1 MEKMDPALADRNY
14 DDFDYLD
21 GPDLYAWLARFND
34 EVETRQEWKLI
45 EDEYLP
51 RFEAA
56 IHRLHSTNNAAWSHP
71 AITRLPLTV
80 VTGDEE
86 FSARTESI
94 KQRAED
100 YVNAN

>member
-21 GPDLYAWLARFND
+21 GPDLYAWLTRFND
-34 EVETRQEWKLI
+34 ELEPRQEWKLI

-56 IHRLHSTNNAAWSHP
+56 IHRLHSTTNAAWSHP
-71 AITRLPLTV
+71 YIQAQPFEIVTV
-80 VTGDEE
+80 DPDEDEVTTQDMISEGG
-86 FSARTESI
+86 
-94 KQRAED
+94 
-100 YVNAN
+100 YVNAG